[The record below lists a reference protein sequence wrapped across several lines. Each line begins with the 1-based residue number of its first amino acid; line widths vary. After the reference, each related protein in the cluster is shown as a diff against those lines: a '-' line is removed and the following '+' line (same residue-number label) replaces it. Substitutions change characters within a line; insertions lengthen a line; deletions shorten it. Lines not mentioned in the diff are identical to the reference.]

1 MPDIFDSVGPQNGEF
16 VKFQNV
22 GDAVQGTYIDSYE
35 STDGFGNQQ
44 MVYVLKDSNGKIWN
58 VGIKMS
64 TEFVISKMKEANY
77 GYIVGFRFDGTKES
91 KRYPGKTAKLVNP
104 YFDSKFVDHAWLAE
118 QEKIVAQFGGAP
130 KTAGPVNSVQQN
142 RADVEKEWAALDE
155 KPATVA
161 TVFTRGQAPDT
172 AKPVEAAVPDT
183 TKQADETL
191 NAIRTLA
198 VTKGLVPAGIGTDV
212 ADSLIEAFTGFKLN
226 EKDSYTKIIVK
237 LSGYTK

>member
-1 MPDIFDSVGPQNGEF
+1 MPDIFDSVGPQGGEF
-16 VKFQNV
+16 IKFVNV
-22 GDAVQGTYIDSYE
+22 GDSVQGTYIDSYE

-130 KTAGPVNSVQQN
+130 KSAQGTDPIQQS
-142 RADVEKEWAALDE
+142 RADTAKQWAAYDD
-155 KPATVA
+155 KPA

-172 AKPVEAAVPDT
+172 AKPLEAAVPDT

-191 NAIRTLA
+191 SAIRTLA
-198 VTKGLVPAGIGTDV
+198 VTKGLVPAGISTDV